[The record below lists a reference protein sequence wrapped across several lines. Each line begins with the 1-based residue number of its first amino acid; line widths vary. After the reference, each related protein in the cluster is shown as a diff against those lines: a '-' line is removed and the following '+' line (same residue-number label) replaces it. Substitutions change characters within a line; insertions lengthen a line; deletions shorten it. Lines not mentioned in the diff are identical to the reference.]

1 MKVIKNN
8 KDYFNIELKT
18 NHTRLLLT
26 ILVILVIILLFRRN
40 IHTIL
45 EKFIIFSILFVLL
58 LILTKNL
65 IVTLFGSLVIFSLIN
80 LNMEYKKTIE
90 NFEDLSAASNAASNV
105 ASKSSQPTDSKIDLS
120 VEPPVDFGI
129 FNNETVKKSSEG
141 IQDLLKKINGGIELK
156 DEDIKET
163 KDKLNVDSAK
173 YSDDKKPNALKV
185 AQKEAYELID
195 TVNALKDTI
204 STLSPVL
211 MEGKKLMSLFETLKI

>member
-1 MKVIKNN
+1 MKVMKNN

-45 EKFIIFSILFVLL
+45 EKLIIFCILFVLL

-80 LNMEYKKTIE
+80 LNMEYKRTIE
-90 NFEDLSAASNAASNV
+90 NFEDLNAAP
-105 ASKSSQPTDSKIDLS
+105 KSIQSTTDKKIDLS

-129 FNNETVKKSSEG
+129 FNNDAVKKSG
-141 IQDLLKKINGGIELK
+141 DNIQDLLKKINGGIELK
-156 DEDIKET
+156 DEDTKET
-163 KDKLNVDSAK
+163 KDKLNVDSTT
-173 YSDDKKPNALKV
+173 YSDDKKPNALKA

-211 MEGKKLMSLFETLKI
+211 MEGKKLMSLFENLKI

>member
-1 MKVIKNN
+1 MKVMKNN

-45 EKFIIFSILFVLL
+45 EKLIIFSILFVLL

-80 LNMEYKKTIE
+80 LNMEYKRTIE
-90 NFEDLSAASNAASNV
+90 NFEDLNEKKAEI
-105 ASKSSQPTDSKIDLS
+105 TDKKIDLS

-129 FNNETVKKSSEG
+129 FFNNETVKKSG
-141 IQDLLKKINGGIELK
+141 DNIQELLKKINGGIELK
-156 DEDIKET
+156 DEDTKET
-163 KDKLNVDSAK
+163 KDKLNVDSGK
-173 YSDDKKPNALKV
+173 YSDDKKPNALKA

-211 MEGKKLMSLFETLKI
+211 MEVKKLMSLFENLKI

>member
-1 MKVIKNN
+1 MKNN

-26 ILVILVIILLFRRN
+26 ILIILVIILLFRKN
-40 IHTIL
+40 IDTIL
-45 EKFIIFSILFVLL
+45 EKLIIFSILFVLL
-58 LILTKNL
+58 LILTKNF
-65 IVTLFGSLVIFSLIN
+65 IVTLFGSFVIFSLIN

-90 NFEDLSAASNAASNV
+90 NFEDLNTTL
-105 ASKSSQPTDSKIDLS
+105 KSLQPTNSKIDLN
-120 VEPPVDFGI
+120 VEPPVNFGI
-129 FNNETVKKSSEG
+129 FEDSSLKKSTDG

-156 DEDIKET
+156 DEDMKET
-163 KDKLNVDSAK
+163 KDKLNVDSLT
-173 YSDDKKPNALKV
+173 YSDDKKPNALKA

-211 MEGKKLMSLFETLKI
+211 MEGKKLMSLFENLKI

>member
-90 NFEDLSAASNAASNV
+90 NFEDLSAASNV

>member
-45 EKFIIFSILFVLL
+45 EKFIIFLILFVLL

-90 NFEDLSAASNAASNV
+90 NFEDLNEKAEI
-105 ASKSSQPTDSKIDLS
+105 TDKKIDLS

-163 KDKLNVDSAK
+163 KDKLNVDSTK

>member
-45 EKFIIFSILFVLL
+45 EKLIIFSILFVLL

-90 NFEDLSAASNAASNV
+90 NFEDLNELSNV

-163 KDKLNVDSAK
+163 KDKLNVDSTK

>member
-1 MKVIKNN
+1 MKVMKNN

-45 EKFIIFSILFVLL
+45 EKLIIFSILFVLL

-80 LNMEYKKTIE
+80 LNMEYKRTIE
-90 NFEDLSAASNAASNV
+90 NFEDLNEKKAEI
-105 ASKSSQPTDSKIDLS
+105 TDKKIDLS

-129 FNNETVKKSSEG
+129 FNNETVKKSG
-141 IQDLLKKINGGIELK
+141 DNIQELLKKINGGIELK

-163 KDKLNVDSAK
+163 IDKLNVDSAK
-173 YSDDKKPNALKV
+173 YSDDKKPNALKA

-211 MEGKKLMSLFETLKI
+211 MEGKKLMSLFENLKI

>member
-1 MKVIKNN
+1 MKVMKNN

-18 NHTRLLLT
+18 NHVRLLLT

-40 IHTIL
+40 IHTVL
-45 EKFIIFSILFVLL
+45 EKLIIFSILFVLL

-80 LNMEYKKTIE
+80 LNMEYKRTIE
-90 NFEDLSAASNAASNV
+90 NFEDLNE
-105 ASKSSQPTDSKIDLS
+105 KKTEITDKKIDLS

-129 FNNETVKKSSEG
+129 FNNDTVKKSGDG
-141 IQDLLKKINGGIELK
+141 IQELLKKINGGIELK
-156 DEDIKET
+156 DEDMKET
-163 KDKLNVDSAK
+163 KDKLNVDSK
-173 YSDDKKPNALKV
+173 TYSDDKKPNALKA

-211 MEGKKLMSLFETLKI
+211 MEGKKLMSLFENLKL